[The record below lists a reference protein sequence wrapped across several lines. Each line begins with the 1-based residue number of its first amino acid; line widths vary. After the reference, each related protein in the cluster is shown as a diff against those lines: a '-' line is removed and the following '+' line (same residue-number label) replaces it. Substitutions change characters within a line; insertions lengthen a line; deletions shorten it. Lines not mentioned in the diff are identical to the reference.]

1 MNAATRGHRRV
12 TGPALL
18 LLIAGLLLAQLP
30 RGLGAAPA
38 SWMPLSEVRPG
49 MRGRALTVVRG
60 TTVEPFDI
68 EVLSIVPGSGPAGDL
83 ILVRASGPLIQ
94 RSGGIA
100 AGMSGSPVFIGGRL
114 VGAIGFGWAFSDHS
128 IGLVTPIAD
137 MLRALPGRRA
147 GDRVIPPIAHRPL
160 PRPVDVDGHILTH
173 VALAP
178 TREAAAR
185 REAEA
190 PRTAVMVPLA
200 RPLLLSGA
208 GPRARQVLQHQFDA
222 MGLVLVEGATGSST
236 EDRPALVPGSAIGV
250 QVMRGDLNA
259 VAIGTLTYRQGDL
272 ILGFGHPFLNR
283 GPAAFLL
290 TPAVIHGVVRSAAFP
305 FKIGSAGGPVGIIT
319 EDRRAA
325 IGGRVGVLPPLVA
338 VRASVTD
345 RDRGRTAIMGIRVAS
360 DRQLGPA
367 LALASAVEA
376 TDRALDRIGEGTARV
391 RLTLRG
397 RGLDRPLVRENVF
410 YHSRD
415 IGSAALLEL
424 PEALRLL
431 FANEFVPVGPVDV
444 QIEAEVEASRQTA
457 VITEATLHTRRVR
470 RGDVLVVKI
479 ALRPF
484 QGASTTRS
492 IELAVPEAFPL
503 GAATVLVRAGGRAM
517 PEQGLAALLASEPVE
532 APAASAAAQLASFAD
547 RDRNTDL
554 VVELIPGAARIPD
567 GTGDLP
573 VQTVRTRAA
582 TSWVVRGRVQLPVA
596 VDSQ

>member
-1 MNAATRGHRRV
+1 MRGWTRAV
-12 TGPALL
+12 GPALWL
-18 LLIAGLLLAQLP
+18 VIAGLVLAQLP
-30 RGLGAAPA
+30 QGLDAAPA
-38 SWMPLSEVRPG
+38 PWMPLSEIRPG

-60 TTVEPFDI
+60 TTVEPFDV

-83 ILVRASGPLIQ
+83 ILVRASGPLIE

-137 MLRALPGRRA
+137 MLRALPGRR
-147 GDRVIPPIAHRPL
+147 GGGTSVPPTARQPL
-160 PRPVDVDGHILTH
+160 PRPLDLGGRILTH
-173 VALAP
+173 VAVAP
-178 TREAAAR
+178 TPAAA
-185 REAEA
+185 A
-190 PRTAVMVPLA
+190 PLGGRAPHTAVMVPLA

-208 GPRARQVLQHQFDA
+208 SPRTRQVLQPHFDA
-222 MGLVLVEGATGSST
+222 AGLMLVEGAAGSST
-236 EDRPALVPGSAIGV
+236 DDRPALVPGSAIGV

-259 VAIGTLTYRQGDL
+259 VAIGTLTYREGDL
-272 ILGFGHPFLNR
+272 MLGFGHPFLNR
-283 GPAAFLL
+283 GSAAFLL
-290 TPAVIHGVVRSAAFP
+290 TPAVIHGVVRSTAFP
-305 FKIGSAGGPVGIIT
+305 FKVGSAGAPVGIIT

-325 IGGRVGVLPPLVA
+325 IGGRLGVLPPLVA

-345 RDRGRTAIMGIRVAS
+345 RDRGRTTTMGIRVAS

-410 YHSRD
+410 YHARD

-444 QIEAEVEASRQTA
+444 QIEAEVEQRRQTA
-457 VITEATLHTRRVR
+457 VITEAVVDNRRVR
-470 RGDVLVVKI
+470 RGDVLVVRI
-479 ALRPF
+479 TLRPF
-484 QGASTTRS
+484 QGATTTRS
-492 IELAVPEAFPL
+492 LELAVPDGFPL
-503 GAATVLVRAGGRAM
+503 GNATVLVRAGGRTM
-517 PEQGLAALLASEPVE
+517 PEQGLASLLAAEPVE

-554 VVELIPGAARIPD
+554 IVELIPGAARIPD
-567 GTGDLP
+567 GAGDAS
-573 VQTVRTRAA
+573 VQTVRNRTA
-582 TSWVVRGRVQLPVA
+582 TSWVVRGRVQLPITVLP
-596 VDSQ
+596 Q